1 MKQLYEDLWVSTPEF
16 PASDDEPVLMM
27 HGFLLQHVRGNLL
40 ISRVEHPEDHQVIA
54 DQGGIIRHYLTHWHE
69 ASPGTRR
76 LQQRF
81 NNSALYCHARA
92 LGQVSHFAEADA
104 TFNAA
109 EVHCGSF
116 HVVPTPGHTPG
127 STSYL
132 YASPHGKTYLFVGDT
147 VTLSHD
153 RWVTVLVD
161 ESNESELRQT
171 LEFYRALRPDV
182 VLMGTTAGHLAW
194 KEVDVRQWLA
204 LLDEAENNVLD
215 LRHSVLPIGG
225 H

>member
-1 MKQLYEDLWVSTPEF
+1 MKQLYEDLWISTPEY
-16 PASDDEPVLMM
+16 PASNEPSALMM
-27 HGFLLQHVRGNLL
+27 HGFLLKHIRGNLL

-69 ASPGTRR
+69 ASPATRW

-81 NNSALYCHARA
+81 NSALYCHARA
-92 LGQVSHFAEADA
+92 LGHVSHFAEADA

-132 YASPHGKTYLFVGDT
+132 YASPYGKTYLFVGDT
-147 VTLSHD
+147 VTLSHG

-161 ESNESELRQT
+161 ESNETELQHT
-171 LEFYRALRPDV
+171 LAFYRALRPDV

-194 KEVDVRQWLA
+194 QEVDVRQWLA
-204 LLDEAENNVLD
+204 LLDEAENHVLD
-215 LRHSVLPIGG
+215 LRQSLPQAGSS
-225 H
+225 